1 VNSIAKHTKIA
12 TNIAEAGKRL
22 AAAGVD
28 VSRITKDAF
37 LTAKAKIN
45 PILKKAGI
53 SAGWTS
59 GGAGSFDP
67 EHPYSGTLRQDSGDV
82 DIMIDPQEL
91 VKKFPADIAQWNAA
105 SAKPLGPKA
114 IDNAMADP
122 AKKAGL
128 QMKASKAA
136 LAAFMT
142 QNGLPT
148 DPGTL
153 TLEYTAGGKHYS
165 VDLIVRPRSAWMLH
179 THDFSLDQNMR
190 GGDLWNDLY
199 AALTK
204 VSSPQQFTDPKTGE
218 VKGSLQF
225 SPDHGLVDR
234 TTGKVVAID
243 KDQIAKILIGPE
255 AKARDISSLTGI
267 KNALQKYP
275 KKWDAVKQFYPVPVQ
290 EGTSDWFRSILDK
303 VK

>member
-1 VNSIAKHTKIA
+1 MNSIVKQAKFVTKV
-12 TNIAEAGKRL
+12 TEAGKRL
-22 AAAGVD
+22 AATGVD

-37 LTAKAKIN
+37 LVAKAKIN
-45 PILKKAGI
+45 PVLKKAGI
-53 SAGWTS
+53 AAGWTS

-67 EHPYSGTLRQDSGDV
+67 EHPYPGTLRQDSGDV
-82 DIMIDPQEL
+82 DIMIDPQDL
-91 VKKFPADIAQWNAA
+91 VKNFPADINQWNAA

-114 IDNAMADP
+114 MQTAMSDP

-136 LAAFMT
+136 LANYMT
-142 QNGLPT
+142 KNGFPT
-148 DPGTL
+148 NPGTL
-153 TLEYTAGGKHYS
+153 TLEYTAAGKHYS
-165 VDLIVRPRSAWMLH
+165 VDLIVRPRAAWMLH

-199 AALTK
+199 AALAK
-204 VSSPQQFTDPKTGE
+204 VSSPTQFTDPRTGE

-225 SPDHGLVDR
+225 SPDNGVVDR
-234 TTGKVVAID
+234 ETGKVVAID
-243 KDQIAKILIGPE
+243 KDQIAKILIGPG
-255 AKARDISSLTGI
+255 ANARDISSLTGI

-275 KKWDAVKQFYPVPVQ
+275 KKWAAVKQFYPVTVQ
-290 EGTSDWFRSILDK
+290 EGTTGWFRSILEK

>member
-1 VNSIAKHTKIA
+1 VKSIAKHTRNV
-12 TNIAEAGKRL
+12 TNIVEAGKRL

-37 LTAKAKIN
+37 LTAKSKIN
-45 PILKKAGI
+45 PVLKKAGI
-53 SAGWTS
+53 TAGWTS

-67 EHPYSGTLRQDSGDV
+67 EHPYPGTLRQDSGDV
-82 DIMIDPQEL
+82 DIMIDPQDL
-91 VKKFPADIAQWNAA
+91 VKTFPADIEQWNAA
-105 SAKPLGPKA
+105 AAKPLGPKA
-114 IDNAMADP
+114 MLTAMSDP

-136 LAAFMT
+136 LANHMT
-142 QNGLPT
+142 RNGLPT

-165 VDLIVRPRSAWMLH
+165 VDLIVRPRAAWMLH
-179 THDFSLDQNMR
+179 THDFSLDQSMR

-204 VSSPQQFTDPKTGE
+204 VSSPKQFTDPRSGE
-218 VKGSLQF
+218 VKGNLQF

-234 TTGKVVAID
+234 ESGKVVAID

-255 AKARDISSLTGI
+255 AQARDLSSLTGI

-275 KKWDAVKQFYPVPVQ
+275 KKWAAVKQFYPATVQ
-290 EGTSDWFRSILDK
+290 EGTTGWFRSILEK